1 MSAQSKQIAVLV
13 SGSGSNLQALLNH
26 RLPIALVL
34 SDRPHVQALERAAK
48 HDVPSMALGD
58 FSDGVV
64 FLDTLQQH
72 RIDLI
77 ALAGYLRHV
86 PDVVTRAYHG
96 RMLNVHPSLLPAFGG
111 PGMYG
116 LRVHKA
122 ALAAGV
128 RVSGATV
135 HFVDEVY
142 DRGPIIAQ
150 HPVPVLPTDTPES
163 LAARVLRVEHSLYPR
178 ALAAVAAGNVRLGE
192 SGTVLG
198 SIDTITDHA
207 VYSLDREERP
217 SAGH

>member
-1 MSAQSKQIAVLV
+1 MSRIAVFA
-13 SGSGSNLQALLNH
+13 SGGGTNLQALLDH
-26 RLPIALVL
+26 DLPVALVI
-34 SDRPHVQALERAAK
+34 SDKPQAGALTRAAQ
-48 HDVPSMALGD
+48 HRIDSLSLVDAEGLELLG
-58 FSDGVV
+58 
-64 FLDTLQQH
+64 TLQKH

-77 ALAGYLRHV
+77 ALAGYLRLV

-122 ALAAGV
+122 ALTAGV

-163 LAARVLRVEHSLYPR
+163 LAARVLRVEHLLYPR

-207 VYSLDREERP
+207 VYHLDREERP
-217 SAGH
+217 SVGH

>member
-1 MSAQSKQIAVLV
+1 MSRIAVFA
-13 SGSGSNLQALLNH
+13 SGGGSNLQALLDH
-26 RLPIALVL
+26 DLPVVLVV
-34 SDRPHVQALERAAK
+34 SDRADAGALARAAK
-48 HDVPSMALGD
+48 QGIHAAALD
-58 FSDGVV
+58 NYTDGEELAV
-64 FLDTLQQH
+64 LLKSE

-163 LAARVLRVEHSLYPR
+163 LATRVLRVEHSLYPR
-178 ALAAVAAGNVRLGE
+178 ALAAVAAGTVRLGE
-192 SGTVLG
+192 NGTVLG

-207 VYSLDREERP
+207 VYRLDREERP